1 MPRVTI
7 EPTILDLA
15 VLSLTTR
22 PRKHDKFRF
31 FRPYYVSFKQLV
43 DVKKLFGPKTHLVF
57 TIVGSKILCF
67 RVIAFFSINSGQGH
81 PVLYLKHCISCNI
94 LIEFH
99 FSDNNMYGS
108 ANNMTNKATSTV
120 HFTELKKSKKS

>member
-7 EPTILDLA
+7 EPTILGLA

-43 DVKKLFGPKTHLVF
+43 DVKKLFGPETHLVF
-57 TIVGSKILCF
+57 TIVGSKMLRF
-67 RVIAFFSINSGQGH
+67 RVIAFFFDKFTSRT
-81 PVLYLKHCISCNI
+81 PCII
-94 LIEFH
+94 FVTLH
-99 FSDNNMYGS
+99 FM
-108 ANNMTNKATSTV
+108 
-120 HFTELKKSKKS
+120 